1 MLYRNLAR
9 PILFRMDP
17 ERAHRLIVHG
27 LGRAVRMPGVLPLM
41 RSLWDV
47 APDPRLE
54 TELFGIRFRHPVGLA
69 AGLDKDAVAVE
80 GFSGMGLA
88 FLEVGTVTPVGQP
101 GNDRPRLFRLPEDE
115 ALINRMGFNNEG
127 AEAMAGRLARLAR
140 RRVPIAVNIGK
151 NKATPNE
158 KAADDYR
165 ACLRALYPYGDFFV
179 VNISSPNTPDL
190 RKLQHGEE
198 LKALLAA
205 VRGEIAEQ
213 AARTGGNP
221 KPVIVKIAPD
231 MTDAEL
237 EQTVGMLAE
246 GGADGIIATNTTLSR
261 EGLKS
266 PNRSQQG
273 GLSGRPL
280 ASRSTEVIRAIWRLT
295 GGKLPI
301 IGSGGIFDGRDAYDK
316 IRAGASLVEIYTS
329 LIYRGP
335 GVVRK
340 IAAELSELLARD
352 GFRRIGDAVGADHR

>member
-1 MLYRNLAR
+1 MLYRTIAR

-27 LGRAVRMPGVLPLM
+27 LGKAVRVPGALPLM
-41 RSLWDV
+41 RSFWGV
-47 APDPRLE
+47 KADPRLE

-80 GFSGMGLA
+80 GFAGMGLA

-127 AEAMAGRLARLAR
+127 AEAMAGRLARLKE

-158 KAADDYR
+158 RAPEDYR

-198 LKALLAA
+198 LKALLNA
-205 VRGEIAEQ
+205 VREEIAAQ
-213 AARTGGNP
+213 AAGTGGKP
-221 KPVIVKIAPD
+221 KPVVVKIAPD
-231 MTDAEL
+231 MTEAEL
-237 EQTVGMLAE
+237 EQTVGTLAE
-246 GGADGIIATNTTLSR
+246 SGVSGIIATNTTLAR
-261 EGLKS
+261 DGLKS

-280 ASRSTEVIRAIWRLT
+280 RERSTEVIRTIWRLS

-301 IGSGGIFDGRDAYDK
+301 IGSGGIFDARDAYDK

-329 LIYRGP
+329 LIYKGP
-335 GVVRK
+335 GVVRG

-352 GFRRIGDAVGADHR
+352 GFRRIGDAVGTDHR